1 MTVKELYKECECLL
15 GMGLGDKEVMISK
28 DDEGNGFHYL
38 YYSFLTDSDGIKEYT
53 DEQNVVL
60 LG

>member
-1 MTVKELYKECECLL
+1 MTVMELYKECECLL
-15 GMGLGDKEVMISK
+15 GMGLGDKKVMISK

-38 YYSFLTDSDGIKEYT
+38 YYSFLTDEDGIKEYT
-53 DEQNVVL
+53 DEKNVVL